1 MELFSISVSTRTHR
15 EQEAFSRI
23 LSDKQKE
30 LHKQCRQ
37 LKFQFSASSDR
48 VTWACS
54 GKLPL
59 NAWSSSVEKVR
70 RLVAEAAAAYIME
83 EKEPDLASRLL
94 FSEFEFHDRDEA
106 ERILQWYLLL
116 LVKEDGPS
124 LAFAERRRRKLSD
137 IVYSC
142 LKEFPDLNL
151 DGLMAFRFQP
161 YEQELREM
169 AEYAV
174 DEFMLDQQ
182 YEEFVSLLKYFV
194 YFQEPLMPLVHVIHK
209 GGEDV
214 MLLDG
219 SLRPVDK
226 LHDEGLV
233 MERLDHEMEIEDM
246 VVSTLISLSP
256 SRMIIHTRQPEM
268 PVVSTLAHIFD
279 NRAEVC
285 CHCPECSPILGGA
298 VKDGLTFPA
307 KRDYNN

>member
-1 MELFSISVSTRTHR
+1 MELFSISVNTRTHG
-15 EQEAFSRI
+15 EKEAFYRI

-37 LKFQFSASSDR
+37 LKFNFRASADR

-59 NAWSSSVEKVR
+59 TAWSSTVETVR
-70 RLVAEAAAAYIME
+70 QLVSDAAASYIMK
-83 EKEPDLASRLL
+83 EKEQDLATGLL
-94 FSEFEFHDRDEA
+94 FSEFEFNDQEEA
-106 ERILQWYLLL
+106 ERILQWFLLL

-124 LAFAERRRRKLSD
+124 GEFASRRRRKLKES
-137 IVYSC
+137 IHVC
-142 LKEFPDLNL
+142 LTECPELNL
-151 DGLMAFRFQP
+151 DGLMTFRLEP

-194 YFQEPLMPLVHVIHK
+194 YFQEPLMPLVHVVHK
-209 GGEDV
+209 GGEDFL
-214 MLLDG
+214 LLDG
-219 SLRPVDK
+219 SLRPIEK
-226 LHDEGLV
+226 MRDEGLI
-233 MERLDHEMEIEDM
+233 MERLDQEMEMEDM

-256 SRMIIHTRQPEM
+256 ARMIIHTREPDL
-268 PVVSTLAHIFD
+268 PVIVTLAHIFD
-279 NRAEVC
+279 NRSEVC
-285 CHCPECSPILGGA
+285 CCCPECSPFLGSLA
-298 VKDGLTFPA
+298 NDDLTFPA